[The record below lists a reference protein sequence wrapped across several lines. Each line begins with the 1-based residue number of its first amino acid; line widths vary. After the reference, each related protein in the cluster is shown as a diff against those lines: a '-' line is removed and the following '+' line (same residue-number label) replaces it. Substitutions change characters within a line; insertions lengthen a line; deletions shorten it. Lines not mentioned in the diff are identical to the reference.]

1 MTPDLRLA
9 RSTTRARRAVAVSV
23 ATLLVAMLAPH
34 SVEAIPAPPKPILS
48 FDTRPLEDDY
58 ITTPPADSSS
68 DAIGPATPKR
78 AETSAKT
85 ETFTLRVRA
94 FLLRLLF
101 NPLPR

>member
-34 SVEAIPAPPKPILS
+34 TVEAIPAPPKPVLS

-58 ITTPPADSSS
+58 ITTPTSDS
-68 DAIGPATPKR
+68 IGPATPKR

-85 ETFTLRVRA
+85 ATFTLRVRA